1 MAVDDSF
8 MRARPQSTLPTGHA
22 ASVLARKTVVELPA
36 VAEPEPSAVDDFA
49 SLPQPGSAYD
59 AAHSRASNKPVPTL
73 SFVIG
78 DTIRGLPNAN
88 YDSIDWV
95 VPEKPEASPFIVM
108 RFTGLVPR
116 EAVIAGRN
124 LLKLYDL
131 LSNHRVSWV
140 RELPKGKDFLDKG
153 MTVVTSIT
161 VGRITE
167 MPG

>member
-1 MAVDDSF
+1 MAMDNSF
-8 MRARPQSTLPTGHA
+8 PRARPQSTLPTGHA
-22 ASVLARKTVVELPA
+22 AAVKARQGGVELVA
-36 VAEPEPSAVDDFA
+36 VTETELLPPDDCA
-49 SLPQPGSAYD
+49 ALPQPGSDYH
-59 AAHSRASNKPVPTL
+59 AHSRASDKPVPTL
-73 SFVIG
+73 RFVIG
-78 DTIRGLPNAN
+78 DAIRGLPNAN
-88 YDSIDWV
+88 YDSIDWLP
-95 VPEKPEASPFIVM
+95 PERPGGSPSIVL